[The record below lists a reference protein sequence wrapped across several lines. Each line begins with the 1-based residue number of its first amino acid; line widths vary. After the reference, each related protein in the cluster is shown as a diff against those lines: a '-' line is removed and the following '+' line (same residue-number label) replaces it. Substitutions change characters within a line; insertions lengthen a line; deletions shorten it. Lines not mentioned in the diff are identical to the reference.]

1 MPTGAEPNFPPMRV
15 AQTHLQLFN
24 QLRAEGR
31 ALDELESLHRAYELL
46 ADLYSG
52 HYQADGK
59 PFVCHGVGVASILGR
74 LGMPAEMLAVA
85 MLHNVYGNADFGDGR
100 QGAATRSRRE
110 VVRRVVGARVEELV
124 FRFRSL
130 RITATSIDGLM
141 ARLEELDA
149 DDRALLVVD
158 LADLLEKHT
167 DLGALYFGD
176 GRWVFEQVGSFGGK
190 AIDLARRLEQ
200 PVLASAL
207 ESAFTE
213 VRLAAEGFPPE
224 LRASEGR
231 KYMQLLV
238 PRSCRRR
245 VRARLGAT
253 TQRLRGRA
261 RRMRRSRSRSAGA
274 AART

>member
-1 MPTGAEPNFPPMRV
+1 MRV

-31 ALDELESLHRAYELL
+31 GLDELEPLHRAYELL
-46 ADLYSG
+46 AELYSG

-59 PFVCHGVGVASILGR
+59 PFVCHGVGVASILGW
-74 LGMPAEMLAVA
+74 LGMPAEMLTVG

-100 QGAATRSRRE
+100 QGAATRSRRD
-110 VVRRVVGARVEELV
+110 VVRQVVGARVETLV

-130 RITATSIDGLM
+130 RITGRSIDGFM
-141 ARLEELDA
+141 ARLEELDR

-158 LADLLEKHT
+158 LADLLEKNT

-176 GRWVFEQVGSFGGK
+176 GRWVLEQLEGFGVK
-190 AIDLARRLEQ
+190 AVELARRLEQ
-200 PVLASAL
+200 PALAAAL

-213 VRLAAEGFPPE
+213 VRQAATGFPPE
-224 LRASEGR
+224 LRASGGR
-231 KYMQLLV
+231 KYMQLVV
-238 PRSCRRR
+238 PHSCRRR
-245 VRARLGAT
+245 MRARLGAT

-261 RRMRRSRSRSAGA
+261 RRMRRSRGPSGGA
-274 AART
+274 APART